1 MLVLTQLSVGA
12 FVTELALGRT
22 SALDSWLIA
31 AVGVLAMGASVL
43 HLGRPLY
50 AYRALLGLRTSWL
63 SREILA
69 FGVFMP
75 LAVIYAVLPQP
86 IIGLA
91 AAATGV
97 LGVLCSVLIYAT
109 TPHWTLPHV
118 FTRFFGG
125 AALTGVITVWSIASP
140 WTAWLVPVL
149 VAAQLLERN
158 RFFTR

>member
-12 FVTELALGRT
+12 FVAELVRGHT
-22 SALDSWLIA
+22 SAFDSSLIA
-31 AVGVLAMGASVL
+31 AVGLLAMGASVL

-69 FGVFMP
+69 FGLFMP
-75 LAVIYAVLPQP
+75 LALIYAVWSQP
-86 IIGLA
+86 IVGMA

-97 LGVLCSVLIYAT
+97 LGVWCSVLIYAT
-109 TPHWTLPHV
+109 TPRWTLPRV
-118 FTRFFGG
+118 FARFFGG
-125 AALTGVITVWSIASP
+125 AALAGVVTVWSIASP
-140 WTAWLVPVL
+140 WTAWLVPVV
-149 VAAQLLERN
+149 VAAQLYERL